1 LEEGANPMKDLIESS
16 RLFEASS
23 RMQTAA
29 NSLKVLADNGKIDQQ
44 LRANLDWVH
53 HFLHEVDLASFGQ
66 SDISPDFAVPAT
78 EARPFFYAAMANID
92 DALRA
97 AGIHDE
103 VELRHLV
110 ADTFDALEPNANKQP
125 ASAKLRAVAKLL
137 ERFANAILNKLDSP
151 PFPNDASMPL
161 VTA

>member
-1 LEEGANPMKDLIESS
+1 MKDLIESS

-29 NSLKVLADNGKIDQQ
+29 NSLKVLADKGQIDQQ

-53 HFLHEVDLASFGQ
+53 HFLHEVDLTSFGQ

-78 EARPFFYAAMANID
+78 EARPFFYAALANID

-97 AGIHDE
+97 AGINDE
-103 VELRHLV
+103 VELQHLV
-110 ADTFDALEPNANKQP
+110 AQTFDALDLGASEKP
-125 ASAKLRAVAKLL
+125 ASARLRVVANVL
-137 ERFANAILNKLDSP
+137 ERFANAILTRLDSLP
-151 PFPNDASMPL
+151 SPIDTSTPL
-161 VTA
+161 VAA

>member
-1 LEEGANPMKDLIESS
+1 MKDLIESS

-29 NSLKVLADNGKIDQQ
+29 NSLKVLADNGHIDQR
-44 LRANLDWVH
+44 LRENLDWVH

-66 SDISPDFAVPAT
+66 SDISPDFAIPAT
-78 EARPFFYAAMANID
+78 EARPFFYSAVAQID

-97 AGIHDE
+97 SGIRDE
-103 VELRHLV
+103 AQLRELL
-110 ADTFDALEPNANKQP
+110 ANTFDALDAKDTKKPTADQLHVVAN
-125 ASAKLRAVAKLL
+125 VL
-137 ERFANAILNKLDSP
+137 ERFANAILTRLDAVPSP
-151 PFPNDASMPL
+151 IDTSIPL